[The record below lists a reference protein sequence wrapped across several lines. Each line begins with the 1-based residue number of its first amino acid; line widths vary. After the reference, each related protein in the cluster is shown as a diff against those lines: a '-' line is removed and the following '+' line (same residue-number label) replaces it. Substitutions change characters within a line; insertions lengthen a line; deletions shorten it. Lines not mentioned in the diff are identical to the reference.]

1 MIVLLEAVHPDAHAL
16 LERAGEVRLM
26 AHPTELDDDLPLDL
40 VRAVLTRGIG
50 RITAE
55 MYRRMP
61 NLEVVGRCGAG
72 LDNIDVAAARSSGVV
87 VVHAPGATT
96 HAVSEHA
103 LMLMLAL
110 ARRVAMLD
118 AAVKRGMW
126 DVRDGYDG
134 VELRGKLLAVLGLGA
149 IGRRTAELGNVLDM
163 NVRYWSRASRDPDL
177 SWVDLDELIP
187 VADIIQICVALTP
200 ETRGLI
206 GPQQF
211 AAMMPGVL
219 LINTARGQIVD
230 HRALADAIEAGVV
243 GGYATDVWDPEPP
256 PGDDQLV
263 AHERVLITPHVA
275 GLTDVTYREICVRP
289 AAAAVAI
296 LTGEPPDP
304 MCVYSSL

>member
-1 MIVLLEAVHPDAHAL
+1 
-16 LERAGEVRLM
+16 M
-26 AHPTELDDDLPLDL
+26 ASPTEFDDDLPLDE

-55 MYRRMP
+55 MLQRLP
-61 NLEVVGRCGAG
+61 KLEVDGRCGAG
-72 LDNIDVAAARSSGVV
+72 LDNIDTAAAKSAGVA

-118 AAVKRGMW
+118 AAVKRGAW
-126 DVRDGYDG
+126 DVRDGFEG

-149 IGRRTAELGNVLDM
+149 IGRRIAEIGKVLDM
-163 NVRYWSRASRDPDL
+163 DVRYWSQLSRDPEL
-177 SWVDLDELIP
+177 SWVDFDELIAT
-187 VADIIQICVALTP
+187 ADIIQICVALTP
-200 ETRGLI
+200 GTRGLI
-206 GPQQF
+206 GVDQL
-211 AAMMPGVL
+211 ARVKPGVL

-230 HRALADAIEAGVV
+230 HRALSDAITAGVV

-263 AHERVLITPHVA
+263 TDERVLITPHVA
-275 GLTDVTYREICVRP
+275 GLTDVTYREICARP

-296 LTGEPPDP
+296 LAGEQPNPT
-304 MCVYSSL
+304 CVFSAA